1 MLVYFLNYHR
11 FVSAPFEK
19 SWPAKSFLKREFPA
33 NISCWIERRLLILKN
48 GILSQ
53 NAPDSIC
60 WKPRRGFYERGMWL
74 QHFVHHI
81 WPIIIWHRYKPWL
94 WGVASIY
101 QLVDSSKSKYVH
113 CVILHASLLY
123 FVRIKLACSWFVV
136 VSEIFYVGL
145 LKDNIKQYLNLIMP
159 RL

>member
-1 MLVYFLNYHR
+1 MLVYFFKFSQICLFSDWKELTR
-11 FVSAPFEK
+11 WECSQT
-19 SWPAKSFLKREFPA
+19 R
-33 NISCWIERRLLILKN
+33 ISCKYLLIEVRLLILKN

-81 WPIIIWHRYKPWL
+81 WPMIIWHRYKPWL

-113 CVILHASLLY
+113 CVTLHASLLY
-123 FVRIKLACSWFVV
+123 FVRIKLACSWFFV
-136 VSEIFYVGL
+136 VSE
-145 LKDNIKQYLNLIMP
+145 NILCGFVK
-159 RL
+159 R

>member
-113 CVILHASLLY
+113 CVTLHASLLY
-123 FVRIKLACSWFVV
+123 FVRIKLACSWFFV
-136 VSEIFYVGL
+136 VSE
-145 LKDNIKQYLNLIMP
+145 NILCGFVK
-159 RL
+159 R